1 MIRLKAI
8 VLSLFV
14 LLFFAATNKTSLYK
28 VELREPLQLPEKTI
42 SIIYHS
48 MDGGRTWM
56 PFDNGIPFD
65 ATVSS
70 FLVMNTEIFATTDGH
85 GIYLIKDG
93 ESVWKRIDE
102 DLPKD
107 VDIDALSA
115 LGDSYVIG
123 TLKHGI
129 MLSKNR
135 GKNWYYPRT
144 QINNIPIRCLHTK
157 ENILFAGTDNGIYRS
172 LDRGNTWEHVWKG
185 VQVNGFTEVND
196 KVFAALMNG
205 ATMTNDDG
213 ANWKYVYKPHTLHD
227 ISTDG
232 ERIFAM
238 TLGDGLK
245 RSSNDGLN
253 WEKVNNGLGTLN
265 LYTFELKRFDNK
277 IFAAQ
282 WYGIYT
288 SQDLGKSWTIIKKGL
303 PDSTAF
309 TTLEATKSG
318 LIAGIGLR
326 KK

>member
-1 MIRLKAI
+1 MKRFIAI
-8 VLSLFV
+8 ELSLLV
-14 LLFFAATNKTSLYK
+14 LLFFAGAGKTSLY
-28 VELREPLQLPEKTI
+28 EGESFEPLHVPQKTI

-48 MDGGRTWM
+48 VDGGRTWI
-56 PFDNGIPFD
+56 PFDTGISSD

-70 FLVMNTEIFATTDGH
+70 FLVMNNEIFATTDNH

-93 ESVWKRIDE
+93 QIEWKRIDE

-107 VDIDALSA
+107 IDINALSA
-115 LGDSYVIG
+115 VGDSFVIG
-123 TLKHGI
+123 TLKDGI
-129 MLSKNR
+129 MLSTNR
-135 GKNWYYPRT
+135 GKNWHYP
-144 QINNIPIRCLHTK
+144 NIPIKNVPIRCLYTK
-157 ENILFAGTDNGIYRS
+157 GNILFAGTDNGIYRS
-172 LDRGNTWEHVWKG
+172 LDSGNSWEYLWKG

-196 KVFAALMNG
+196 KIFAALMNG

-245 RSSNDGLN
+245 KTSNDGLT
-253 WEKVNNGLGTLN
+253 WEKINNGLGTLN

-288 SQDLGKSWTIIKKGL
+288 SQDSGKSWAIVKDGL

-309 TTLEATKSG
+309 TTLETTKNG

>member
-1 MIRLKAI
+1 MARFIATGL
-8 VLSLFV
+8 LG
-14 LLFFAATNKTSLYK
+14 LLFFPSANKALRHEGGLCETSQA
-28 VELREPLQLPEKTI
+28 PQKTI
-42 SIIYHS
+42 SVIYHS
-48 MDGGRTWM
+48 MDGGGTWM
-56 PFDNGIPFD
+56 PFDNGIPSD

-70 FLVMNTEIFATTDGH
+70 FLVMNNEIFATTDNH

-93 ESVWKRIDE
+93 QIEWKRIDQ
-102 DLPKD
+102 DLPID
-107 VDIDALSA
+107 VDINALSA
-115 LGDSYVIG
+115 VGDSFVIG
-123 TLKHGI
+123 TLKDGI

-135 GKNWYYPRT
+135 GKNWHFPN
-144 QINNIPIRCLHTK
+144 IPIKNIPIRCLHTK

-172 LDRGNTWEHVWKG
+172 IDRGNTWEYLWKG
-185 VQVNGFTEVND
+185 VQVNGFTEVNNNI
-196 KVFAALMNG
+196 FAALMNG
-205 ATMTNDDG
+205 VIMTNDDG

-232 ERIFAM
+232 KRIFAM

-245 RSSNDGLN
+245 RSSNDGLT
-253 WEKVNNGLGTLN
+253 WEKINNGLGTLN

-288 SQDLGKSWTIIKKGL
+288 SQDLGKSWAIVKDGL

-309 TTLEATKSG
+309 TTLETTKNG

>member
-1 MIRLKAI
+1 M
-8 VLSLFV
+8 
-14 LLFFAATNKTSLYK
+14 K
-28 VELREPLQLPEKTI
+28 VEYAKYHNVPQQTI

-48 MDGGRTWM
+48 VDGGRIWM
-56 PFDNGIPFD
+56 PFDTGVPSD

-70 FLVMNTEIFATTDGH
+70 FLVMNNEIFATTDNH

-93 ESVWKRIDE
+93 QIAWKRIDE

-107 VDIDALSA
+107 IDINALSA
-115 LGDSYVIG
+115 VGDSFVIG
-123 TLKHGI
+123 TLKDGI

-135 GKNWYYPRT
+135 GKNWRNPKI
-144 QINNIPIRCLHTK
+144 QINNIPIRCLYAK
-157 ENILFAGTDNGIYRS
+157 ENILYAGTDNGIYRS
-172 LDRGNTWEHVWKG
+172 LDDGDTWEYVWKG
-185 VQVNGFTEVND
+185 VQVNGFTEVNN
-196 KVFAALMNG
+196 KIFAALMNG
-205 ATMTNDDG
+205 VTMTNDDG

-245 RSSNDGLN
+245 RSNNDGLT
-253 WEKVNNGLGTLN
+253 WEKINNGLGTVN

-288 SQDLGKSWTIIKKGL
+288 SQDLGKSWAIVKGGL

-309 TTLEATKSG
+309 TTLETTKNG

>member
-1 MIRLKAI
+1 MRRFIAI
-8 VLSLFV
+8 LLSLLAL
-14 LLFFAATNKTSLYK
+14 LLFAGTNKTSLYEGDLGETLYVPQK
-28 VELREPLQLPEKTI
+28 PI

-48 MDGGRTWM
+48 VDGGRTWM
-56 PFDNGIPFD
+56 SFDNGIPFE

-70 FLVMNTEIFATTDGH
+70 FLVINNEIFAATDNH

-93 ESVWKRIDE
+93 ERAWKRIDE

-107 VDIDALSA
+107 VDINAFSFV
-115 LGDSYVIG
+115 GDSFVIG

-135 GKNWYYPRT
+135 GKNWHYPKIPT
-144 QINNIPIRCLHTK
+144 NNIPIRCLHTK
-157 ENILFAGTDNGIYRS
+157 KDILFAGTDNGIYRS
-172 LDRGNTWEHVWKG
+172 LDSGNTWEYLWKG
-185 VQVNGFTEVND
+185 VQVNGFAEVND
-196 KVFAALMNG
+196 KIFAALMNG
-205 ATMTNDDG
+205 AIMTNDDG

-245 RSSNDGLN
+245 KSSNDGLT
-253 WEKVNNGLGTLN
+253 WERVNDGLGTLN
-265 LYTFELKRFDNK
+265 LYTFELKRSDNK

-288 SQDLGKSWTIIKKGL
+288 SADLGKSWTIVKTGL

-309 TTLEATKSG
+309 TTLETTKSG

>member
-1 MIRLKAI
+1 
-8 VLSLFV
+8 
-14 LLFFAATNKTSLYK
+14 
-28 VELREPLQLPEKTI
+28 
-42 SIIYHS
+42 
-48 MDGGRTWM
+48 M
-56 PFDNGIPFD
+56 PFDAGVPSD

-70 FLVMNTEIFATTDGH
+70 FLVMNNEIFATTDNH

-93 ESVWKRIDE
+93 QLNWKRIDE

-107 VDIDALSA
+107 VDINALSTV
-115 LGDSYVIG
+115 GDSFVIG
-123 TLKHGI
+123 TLKDGI
-129 MLSKNR
+129 MISKNR
-135 GKNWYYPRT
+135 GKNWHFPKT
-144 QINNIPIRCLHTK
+144 SIKNIPIRCLYTK
-157 ENILFAGTDNGIYRS
+157 ENILLAGTDNGIYRS
-172 LDRGNTWEHVWKG
+172 LDSGNTWGYLWKG
-185 VQVNGFTEVND
+185 VQVNGFTEVNN
-196 KVFAALMNG
+196 KIFAALMNG

-245 RSSNDGLN
+245 KSSNDGLT
-253 WEKVNNGLGTLN
+253 WEKINNGLGTPN
-265 LYTFELKRFDNK
+265 LYTFELRRFENK

-288 SQDLGKSWTIIKKGL
+288 SHDLGKSWTIIKKGL

-309 TTLEATKSG
+309 TTLEVTKSG

>member
-1 MIRLKAI
+1 MKRFIAI
-8 VLSLFV
+8 ELSLLV
-14 LLFFAATNKTSLYK
+14 LLFFAGANKTSLYK
-28 VELREPLQLPEKTI
+28 GESVEPLHAPQKTI

-48 MDGGRTWM
+48 LDGGRTWM
-56 PFDNGIPFD
+56 PFDRGIPAD

-70 FLVMNTEIFATTDGH
+70 FLVMNNEIFTTTDNH

-93 ESVWKRIDE
+93 QIAWKRIDE

-107 VDIDALSA
+107 IDINALSA
-115 LGDSYVIG
+115 AGDSFVIG
-123 TLKHGI
+123 TLKDGI

-135 GKNWYYPRT
+135 GKNWRDPKI
-144 QINNIPIRCLHTK
+144 QINNIPIRCLHAK
-157 ENILFAGTDNGIYRS
+157 ENILFAGTDNGIYKS
-172 LDRGNTWEHVWKG
+172 LDDGDTWEYVWKG
-185 VQVNGFTEVND
+185 VQVNGFTEVNSRI
-196 KVFAALMNG
+196 FAALMNG
-205 ATMTNDDG
+205 VIMTNDDG
-213 ANWKYVYKPHTLHD
+213 SNWKYVYKPHTLHD

-232 ERIFAM
+232 KRIFAM

-245 RSSNDGLN
+245 SSSNDGLT
-253 WEKVNNGLGTLN
+253 WERINNGLGTLN
-265 LYTFELKRFDNK
+265 LYTFELKWFDNK

-288 SQDLGKSWTIIKKGL
+288 SQDLGKSWAIVKDGL

-309 TTLEATKSG
+309 TTLETTKNG

>member
-1 MIRLKAI
+1 MTRFRAI
-8 VLSLFV
+8 VLFLLV
-14 LLFFAATNKTSLYK
+14 VLFFAGTNKTSLHK
-28 VELREPLQLPEKTI
+28 VELRETLQLPQKTI
-42 SIIYHS
+42 SIIYQS
-48 MDGGRTWM
+48 VDGGRTWM

-70 FLVMNTEIFATTDGH
+70 FLVMSNEIFATTDGH

-93 ESVWKRIDE
+93 ESTWKRIDE
-102 DLPKD
+102 DLPKN
-107 VDIDALSA
+107 VDINALSA
-115 LGDSYVIG
+115 VGDSFVIG

-129 MLSKNR
+129 MVSKNR
-135 GKNWYYPRT
+135 GKNWNYPK
-144 QINNIPIRCLHTK
+144 IPIDNIPIRCLHAK
-157 ENILFAGTDNGIYRS
+157 QNILFAGTDNGIYRS
-172 LDRGNTWEHVWKG
+172 SDRGNTWEYLWKG
-185 VQVNGFTEVND
+185 VQVNGFTEMND
-196 KVFAALMNG
+196 KIFAALMNG
-205 ATMTNDDG
+205 AIMTNDDG
-213 ANWKYVYKPHTLHD
+213 ANWKYIYKPHTLHD

-245 RSSNDGLN
+245 KSSNDGMT
-253 WEKVNNGLGTLN
+253 WEKINNGLGTLN
-265 LYTFELKRFDNK
+265 LYTFELKGFENK

-288 SQDLGKSWTIIKKGL
+288 SQDLGKSWTIVKKGL

-309 TTLEATKSG
+309 TTLEVTKSG